1 VRDPA
6 ATKAEIE
13 AAIEAA
19 CEEFGWLKG
28 RGWFPKKLPFDNQLR
43 YEALDLIKR
52 LPDEV
57 MPPHLRDYICGV
69 LSKEKGLRRTYAAGR
84 DGHIAYA
91 VWDATMRGF
100 PPTRNEVTRR
110 KEALREP
117 AAQSACSIVTK
128 ALARVGVHMSER
140 SIEDIWAA
148 KSEQLMQAVEAEK
161 RAELAASAPVVTA
174 STESTPTPPN
184 NPAIP
189 LSQPL
194 GLGQWD
200 TSDLDAQGKPRVR

>member
-28 RGWFPKKLPFDNQLR
+28 RGWFDNQLR

-100 PPTRNEVTRR
+100 APTRNEVTRR

>member
-13 AAIEAA
+13 AAIEGA

-28 RGWFPKKLPFDNQLR
+28 RGWFPKKLPFDKQLR

-84 DGHIAYA
+84 DEHIAYA

-174 STESTPTPPN
+174 STESTPHAAPGKAKSPVKPAGR
-184 NPAIP
+184 NP
-189 LSQPL
+189 
-194 GLGQWD
+194 
-200 TSDLDAQGKPRVR
+200 VRHP

>member
-19 CEEFGWLKG
+19 CEEFRRLK
-28 RGWFPKKLPFDNQLR
+28 RLGWFPKKKPFDNPLR
-43 YEALDLIKR
+43 YEALELIKR

-84 DGHIAYA
+84 DGDIAYA

-100 PPTRNEVTRR
+100 HPTRNEATRR
-110 KEALREP
+110 KEALGKP
-117 AAQSACSIVTK
+117 AGQSACSIVTK

-184 NPAIP
+184 NPAVP